1 MFFFLHVQGTDHCLL
16 LFAAPQ
22 RTYLIQLKRLA
33 AFFGGEYA
41 CSIINK
47 EKQGDFP
54 MKICGFNKTT
64 LLDYPGRVA
73 CTIFLGGCNF
83 RCPFCQN
90 GALVVEPDTQPE
102 YSQEEIL
109 AFLKKRKGIL
119 DGVCISGGEPTL
131 APELPEFL
139 GRIREL
145 GYDVK
150 LDTNGSR
157 PSVVKNLAA
166 AGLINKVA
174 MDIKACP
181 SNYHVLTGVHAD
193 MDGIRETA
201 GWLLD
206 GHLDYE
212 FRTTV
217 VRELHS
223 EKDFQEISRWLSG
236 AKAYYLQAYRDSD
249 GILMPGFSA
258 CSEEEMKNYRDILSQ
273 TIPVVEIR
281 GMEL

>member
-1 MFFFLHVQGTDHCLL
+1 
-16 LFAAPQ
+16 
-22 RTYLIQLKRLA
+22 
-33 AFFGGEYA
+33 
-41 CSIINK
+41 
-47 EKQGDFP
+47 

-90 GALVVEPDTQPE
+90 GALVVEADTQPG
-102 YSQEEIL
+102 YSQDEIL

-119 DGVCISGGEPTL
+119 DGVCVSGGEPTL
-131 APELPEFL
+131 SDGLPDFL
-139 GRIREL
+139 HEIKNL

-157 PSVVKNLAA
+157 PSVVKKLAA
-166 AGLINKVA
+166 DDLIDKVA

-181 SNYHVLTGVHAD
+181 DNYAALTGISSPDLDAVK
-193 MDGIRETA
+193 ETVS
-201 GWLLD
+201 WLIS
-206 GHLDYE
+206 GEIDYE
-212 FRTTV
+212 FRTTG

-223 EKDFQEISRWLSG
+223 EKDFAQISRWLKG
-236 AKAYYLQAYRDSD
+236 AKACYLQAYRDSE
-249 GILMPGFSA
+249 GVLKPGYSA
-258 CSEEEMKNYRDILSQ
+258 CSEETMIRYRDILRS

-281 GMEL
+281 GMDI

>member
-1 MFFFLHVQGTDHCLL
+1 
-16 LFAAPQ
+16 
-22 RTYLIQLKRLA
+22 
-33 AFFGGEYA
+33 
-41 CSIINK
+41 
-47 EKQGDFP
+47 

-90 GALVVEPDTQPE
+90 GALVMEADTQPG
-102 YSQEEIL
+102 YSQDEIL

-119 DGVCISGGEPTL
+119 DGVCVSGGEPTL
-131 APELPEFL
+131 SAGLPDFL
-139 GRIREL
+139 HEIKNL

-157 PSVVKNLAA
+157 PSVVKKLAA
-166 AGLINKVA
+166 DGLIDKVA

-181 SNYHVLTGVHAD
+181 SNYHVLPGVTVDLDA
-193 MDGIRETA
+193 IRETA
-201 GWLLD
+201 GWLLNGD
-206 GHLDYE
+206 LDYE

-223 EKDFQEISRWLSG
+223 EKDFQEISQWLSG
-236 AKAYYLQAYRDSD
+236 AKS
-249 GILMPGFSA
+249 
-258 CSEEEMKNYRDILSQ
+258 
-273 TIPVVEIR
+273 
-281 GMEL
+281 

>member
-1 MFFFLHVQGTDHCLL
+1 
-16 LFAAPQ
+16 
-22 RTYLIQLKRLA
+22 
-33 AFFGGEYA
+33 
-41 CSIINK
+41 
-47 EKQGDFP
+47 

-249 GILMPGFSA
+249 GVLMPGFSA
-258 CSEEEMKNYRDILSQ
+258 CSEKEMKNYRDILSQ